1 MMWPT
6 RSAWWDMANRFN
18 SLWHLLMPRHRPIT
32 RHLRHHQGITTPP
45 IEAKAAS
52 GGSEIL
58 VAGEHLAPP
67 LERLRRNPW
76 AWGAALLL
84 HALVIAAVLLIR
96 VKPPQEEL
104 QSPPGVSVVFDNG
117 GTTPQNMA
125 PPKTTNGPPQQVQA
139 PPPPPPSPP
148 PAQQAQAA
156 TEDEIQVPDLP
167 LSALPNPPP
176 APHPAPRPQ
185 PHKVPPSQQQY
196 VFLNGMSYGN
206 VSPVAPPAPQA
217 PRGMNFSLPASDAQA
232 ATSSDFSVKGDA
244 GPDWDAALTK
254 WVQEHA
260 YYPQA
265 AAEQGQEGTATVEFT
280 VDRHGHVT
288 GLKLL
293 DSAGSPFLDQAWEQ
307 LFRDNTLPP
316 FPANAKDD
324 HVKVQ
329 YTVHYIL
336 IH

>member
-1 MMWPT
+1 M
-6 RSAWWDMANRFN
+6 R
-18 SLWHLLMPRHRPIT
+18 RHRRHPII
-32 RHLRHHQGITTPP
+32 ITPVTETKP
-45 IEAKAAS
+45 AQDGVAL
-52 GGSEIL
+52 L

-67 LERLRRNPW
+67 PERPRRNPW

-84 HALVIAAVLLIR
+84 HVLVIAAVLLVR
-96 VKPPQEEL
+96 EKPPQEDL
-104 QSPPGVSVVFDNG
+104 QSPPGVSVVFNNG
-117 GTTPQNMA
+117 GTAPQATA
-125 PPKTTNGPPQQVQA
+125 PKAMPGPPQQMQA
-139 PPPPPPSPP
+139 PPPPPPPP
-148 PAQQAQAA
+148 PASPAEQAQAA
-156 TEDEIQVPDLP
+156 TQDEVQVPDLP
-167 LSALPNPPP
+167 LAVIPN
-176 APHPAPRPQ
+176 APPAPRPR
-185 PHKVPPSQQQY
+185 PAPRLRRPGPPSQQKY

-206 VSPVAPPAPQA
+206 ISPTAPPAPPA

-232 ATSSDFSVKGDA
+232 ATASDFSVKGDA
-244 GPDWDAALTK
+244 GADWDAALTK

-265 AAEQGQEGTATVEFT
+265 AAEQGQQGTATVEFT

-307 LFRDNTLPP
+307 LFEDNILPP
-316 FPANAKDD
+316 FPPDAKDG

-329 YTVHYIL
+329 YTVQYVL